1 MRVFGGLVKDSLI
14 LGTALHLRRRVK
26 KANYNAK
33 RNSRSRSY
41 PIFEPSE
48 EREFE
53 VWPPE

>member
-33 RNSRSRSY
+33 RNSKSRSY